1 MAKPTIY
8 LLVEPVNILPIW
20 FSRVLDG
27 LKQNSAKNRYTLH
40 QLSDVTELDGLENL
54 PATVIV
60 LCSQTGWTR
69 HMVQELKARRIMPL
83 LLGVIPEQF
92 GYGVSGIMFARQGL
106 VEKLMDYFVDCGR
119 KKIALTGV
127 NHGSSNDRV
136 KVDAFL
142 KKAQV
147 LGLPLTEDDV
157 YYVDTDIDNSIIS
170 CVNNAEKYDGVICS
184 NDYIAAVLMAQ
195 AREKGI
201 RIPED
206 LFVAG
211 VGDTLIGHYTQPTLT
226 TTSSDEFYEMGC
238 QAVNMWRIITD
249 NPYLS
254 NMTITVST
262 DIIPRGTT
270 AFMEPR
276 TDYYAFPQEEEP
288 PIKIGAQNQV
298 IRSLENCLRG
308 CDEID
313 MQILH
318 AVLEGKSNEQIEI
331 DLFLTRNSVYY
342 RLKKLYQVANV
353 TNRTELK
360 ELFRH
365 YLPNF

>member
-1 MAKPTIY
+1 MAKSTIY

-136 KVDAFL
+136 KVTAFL
-142 KKAQV
+142 QKALL

-157 YYVDTDIDNSIIS
+157 YYVDTDIDNSIIA

-184 NDYIAAVLMAQ
+184 NDYIAAVLMAMNGLS
-195 AREKGI
+195 ARE
-201 RIPED
+201 
-206 LFVAG
+206 L
-211 VGDTLIGHYTQPTLT
+211 
-226 TTSSDEFYEMGC
+226 
-238 QAVNMWRIITD
+238 WRCTARATNSLPVPDSPVIITVAFD
-249 NPYLS
+249 WLS
-254 NMTITVST
+254 
-262 DIIPRGTT
+262 R
-270 AFMEPR
+270 
-276 TDYYAFPQEEEP
+276 
-288 PIKIGAQNQV
+288 PIERKTSCIAGA
-298 IRSLENCLRG
+298 
-308 CDEID
+308 
-313 MQILH
+313 
-318 AVLEGKSNEQIEI
+318 
-331 DLFLTRNSVYY
+331 
-342 RLKKLYQVANV
+342 
-353 TNRTELK
+353 
-360 ELFRH
+360 
-365 YLPNF
+365 

>member
-1 MAKPTIY
+1 MSKQVIY

-27 LKQNSAKNRYTLH
+27 LRQNSIKNRYNLH
-40 QLSDVTELDGLENL
+40 QLSGIGELDELDHV

-60 LCSQTGWTR
+60 LCSQTGWTQ
-69 HMVQELKARRIMPL
+69 HMVRELKARRIMPL

-106 VEKLMDYFVDCGR
+106 IEKLMDYFVDCGR
-119 KKIALTGV
+119 RKIALTGV
-127 NHGSSNDRV
+127 NHASSNDVV
-136 KVDAFL
+136 KVEGFL
-142 KKAQV
+142 KKAKK
-147 LGLPLTEDDV
+147 LGLPLTENDV
-157 YYVDTDIDNSIIS
+157 YYVDTDIDNSIIA

-195 AREKGI
+195 AWEKGI

-206 LFVAG
+206 LFVVG
-211 VGDTLIGHYTQPTLT
+211 MGDTLIGRYTQPTLT
-226 TTSSDEFYEMGC
+226 STSNDEFYEMGC
-238 QAVNMWRIITD
+238 QAINMWRVITD

-262 DIIPRGTT
+262 DIIPRGST
-270 AFMEPR
+270 AFMTPR
-276 TDYYAFPQEEEP
+276 QDNFDFPHEEAP
-288 PIKIGAQNQV
+288 AITIGVQNQV

-313 MQILH
+313 EKILR
-318 AVLEGKSNEQIEI
+318 AVLEGKSNEQIED
-331 DLFLTRNSVYY
+331 DLFLARNSVYY

-353 TNRTELK
+353 SNRTELK
-360 ELFRH
+360 KLFKH